1 MELPLAYRA
10 LCNLFDFA
18 SLSELQSNN
27 KNSSSF
33 EPNEFNPL
41 FEDALIEEVDRLSR
55 KFGHRFFF
63 RLFTALTQRS
73 NKFPLFLASHPNHGD
88 LFLSIMATFAGEDEE
103 ESGNEYG
110 DEEKLLRSASFIWIW
125 KSLGCCTQFVGLF
138 GVRLAQLILMSYHSD
153 PSSEFF
159 FQSLSVVINIE
170 FADMNSN
177 QSAIELFF
185 NALHLDMMEK
195 SPLFD
200 MFINSLP
207 SEFHYLKPNNIFN
220 STESLEVDSDM
231 PFPID
236 QCTLELTGK
245 SFSPEFQSY

>member
-1 MELPLAYRA
+1 MKTRSNLKSATKKKHRGRPPSTKNLINSKPDPSPPEQKSSFESQSSSSSVSLDFNFSNCCCYSLSFLTNTATKLATMELPLAYRA

-110 DEEKLLRSASFIWIW
+110 DEE
-125 KSLGCCTQFVGLF
+125 QFLIYMDLEIVGLLHT
-138 GVRLAQLILMSYHSD
+138 VCWLIWC
-153 PSSEFF
+153 E
-159 FQSLSVVINIE
+159 
-170 FADMNSN
+170 
-177 QSAIELFF
+177 
-185 NALHLDMMEK
+185 
-195 SPLFD
+195 
-200 MFINSLP
+200 
-207 SEFHYLKPNNIFN
+207 
-220 STESLEVDSDM
+220 TCTTDSDV
-231 PFPID
+231 I
-236 QCTLELTGK
+236 
-245 SFSPEFQSY
+245 SFRSII